1 MLEAQK
7 KMKTWFYALLS
18 LPATAMGFGLS
29 VQISA
34 LSWILS
40 TKYGLDIHEIG
51 IVWAAGPIAGIIAQ
65 PIVGAVSDK
74 LWFMGGRRR
83 PWVILGGILTGLML
97 LALPNLEI
105 VQKVFGM
112 AGEECLLAIAVAV
125 ALTLDLAI
133 NVSFNPTRSLVADC
147 TSKEQRSTG
156 FTWMQTVSGTF
167 GVLAYLIAVI
177 WGNEFLIYVGAILAV
192 LFTVLPIF
200 FIEEPRELNA
210 EEESA
215 VKQEKTSIKDMAE
228 TILPLSGFLIYGIYV
243 ICGKLMGLTVG
254 GDIFGLDYVE
264 TACVVIEILA
274 IIAVLLNLP
283 KSTEDNN
290 QFQKILLAH
299 SFTWWGVQTMNI
311 YMFFYVATKI
321 IGIENQEAD
330 INSWAFLVRD
340 LVGAI
345 LPVLVLN
352 VIASKTGMSKTH
364 TGSILLMALGYA
376 LIYLFGANIVVFFAS
391 LCLVGIGWASLVS
404 LPFAMMSERINQN
417 KMGLYMGVFNLSVV
431 LPQLV
436 ASFKM
441 GEVIRDAAS
450 NVEKIKAET
459 VLEIT
464 KVKEDIFINETAL
477 DSITVNTQVGNDVIS
492 RVTESIITNND
503 TILTNNLI
511 INNDTIHNATK
522 FIEQVAE
529 TGEKFTFVN
538 GEHVMK
544 VKEGIFIAGEKVQ
557 NAAASL
563 NISKINEAGER
574 FAEITTYNDNV
585 SIIFAI
591 CAVCLTIS
599 GVLWIAVK
607 DKK

>member
-7 KMKTWFYALLS
+7 KMKTWFYGLLS

-29 VQISA
+29 VQIAA

-65 PIVGAVSDK
+65 PIVGAVSDN

-105 VQKVFGM
+105 VQKMFGM
-112 AGEECLLAIAVAV
+112 HGAEGLLAIAVTV

-147 TSKEQRSTG
+147 TSKEQRSKG

-167 GVLAYLIAVI
+167 GVLAYLISII
-177 WGNEFLIYVGAILAV
+177 WGNEILIYVGAALAI

-200 FIEEPRELNA
+200 FIEEPRELNT
-210 EEESA
+210 EEKA
-215 VKQEKTSIKDMAE
+215 VKQEKTSIKDMLE

-243 ICGKLMGLTVG
+243 IVGKLFGLTAG
-254 GDIFGLDYVE
+254 GDIYGLDYVE
-264 TACVVIEILA
+264 AACVVIEILA
-274 IIAVLLNLP
+274 IITVLLNITR
-283 KSTEDNN
+283 STEDNN

-311 YMFFYVATKI
+311 YMFFYVSTKI
-321 IGIENQEAD
+321 EGIEELALSVSNLFEQSVATTGAIISSIDENIGGAISSTAD
-330 INSWAFLVRD
+330 ESFWYKFFRNFIEDPNAGINSFAFLVRD
-340 LVGAI
+340 LVGAL

-352 VIASKTGMSKTH
+352 VVANKTGMAKTH
-364 TGSILLMALGYA
+364 TGSILLMALGYG
-376 LIYLFGANIVVFFAS
+376 LIYFFGTNIIVFFAS
-391 LCLVGIGWASLVS
+391 LCIVGIGWASLVS
-404 LPFAMMSERINQN
+404 LPFAIMSERVDQS
-417 KMGLYMGVFNLSVV
+417 KMGLYMGIFNLSVV

-441 GEVIRDAAS
+441 GEV
-450 NVEKIKAET
+450 
-459 VLEIT
+459 
-464 KVKEDIFINETAL
+464 
-477 DSITVNTQVGNDVIS
+477 VN
-492 RVTESIITNND
+492 
-503 TILTNNLI
+503 
-511 INNDTIHNATK
+511 NADDK
-522 FIEQVAE
+522 
-529 TGEKFTFVN
+529 
-538 GEHVMK
+538 
-544 VKEGIFIAGEKVQ
+544 
-557 NAAASL
+557 
-563 NISKINEAGER
+563 
-574 FAEITTYNDNV
+574 

-591 CAVCLTIS
+591 CAICLLIS
-599 GVLWIAVK
+599 GILWISVK

>member
-65 PIVGAVSDK
+65 PIVGAVSDN

-83 PWVILGGILTGLML
+83 PWVIIGGILTGLML

-105 VQKVFGM
+105 VQKVMGM
-112 AGEECLLAIAVAV
+112 SGSEGLLAIAVTI
-125 ALTLDLAI
+125 ALTLDLSI

-147 TSKEQRSTG
+147 TTPEQRSKG

-177 WGNEFLIYVGAILAV
+177 WGNEVLIYVGAIIAV

-200 FIEEPRELNA
+200 FIEEPRELKSENND
-210 EEESA
+210 A
-215 VKQEKTSIKDMAE
+215 VVQQKSSIKDMVE
-228 TILPLSGFLIYGIYV
+228 SILPLSGFLIYGIYV
-243 ICGKLMGLTVG
+243 IVGKLFGLTVA

-264 TACVVIEILA
+264 CACVIIEILA
-274 IIAVLLNLP
+274 ILAVLFNVTR
-283 KSTEDNN
+283 SSEDNN

-311 YMFFYVATKI
+311 YMFFYVVNI
-321 IGIENQEAD
+321 ITGIAGTEQTV
-330 INSWAFLVRD
+330 NSMAFLVRD
-340 LVGAI
+340 LIGAI

-352 VIASKTGMSKTH
+352 VIAQKAGMAKTH
-364 TGSILLMALGYA
+364 TGSILLMALGYG
-376 LIYLFGANIVVFFAS
+376 LIYFFGANIYVFFAS
-391 LCLVGIGWASLVS
+391 LVIVGIGWASLVS
-404 LPFAMMSERINQN
+404 LPFAIMSERVDQS
-417 KMGLYMGVFNLSVV
+417 KMGLYMGIFNLSVV

-441 GEVIRDAAS
+441 GEV
-450 NVEKIKAET
+450 V
-459 VLEIT
+459 
-464 KVKEDIFINETAL
+464 
-477 DSITVNTQVGNDVIS
+477 
-492 RVTESIITNND
+492 
-503 TILTNNLI
+503 
-511 INNDTIHNATK
+511 
-522 FIEQVAE
+522 
-529 TGEKFTFVN
+529 
-538 GEHVMK
+538 
-544 VKEGIFIAGEKVQ
+544 
-557 NAAASL
+557 NAAAD
-563 NISKINEAGER
+563 K
-574 FAEITTYNDNV
+574 

-591 CAVCLTIS
+591 CAVCLLIS
-599 GVLWIAVK
+599 GILWIAVK

>member
-29 VQISA
+29 VQIAA
-34 LSWILS
+34 LSWILHE
-40 TKYGLDIHEIG
+40 KYGLDIHQIA

-105 VQKVFGM
+105 VQKMFGM
-112 AGEECLLAIAVAV
+112 NGAEGLLAIAVTV

-147 TSKEQRSTG
+147 TTKEQRSSG

-167 GVLAYLIAVI
+167 GVLAYLISVI
-177 WGNEFLIYVGAILAV
+177 LGNEILIYVGAVIAV

-200 FIEEPRELNA
+200 FIEEPRELAN
-210 EEESA
+210 EEEASA
-215 VKQEKTSIKDMAE
+215 VQQEKSSVKDMIE
-228 TILPLSGFLIYGIYV
+228 TILPLFGFLIYGIYF
-243 ICGKLMGLTVG
+243 IIDTLFGLGVG
-254 GDIFGLDYVE
+254 GNIFGLDYVE
-264 TACVVIEILA
+264 FACVIIQLLA
-274 IIAVLLNLP
+274 ILAVLLNVTR
-283 KSTEDNN
+283 SSENNN

-299 SFTWWGVQTMNI
+299 SFTWWGVQTMNV
-311 YMFFYVATKI
+311 YMFFYVSNI
-321 IGIENQEAD
+321 ISGISAD
-330 INSWAFLVRD
+330 AFASVNSMAFLVRD
-340 LVGAI
+340 LIGAI

-352 VIASKTGMSKTH
+352 ILAKKTGMSRTH

-376 LIYLFGANIVVFFAS
+376 LIYFFGANIYVFFAS

-404 LPFAMMSERINQN
+404 LPFAIMSERVDQS
-417 KMGLYMGVFNLSVV
+417 KMGLYMGIFNLSVV

-436 ASFKM
+436 ASGKM
-441 GEVIRDAAS
+441 GEIV
-450 NVEKIKAET
+450 
-459 VLEIT
+459 
-464 KVKEDIFINETAL
+464 
-477 DSITVNTQVGNDVIS
+477 
-492 RVTESIITNND
+492 
-503 TILTNNLI
+503 
-511 INNDTIHNATK
+511 
-522 FIEQVAE
+522 
-529 TGEKFTFVN
+529 
-538 GEHVMK
+538 
-544 VKEGIFIAGEKVQ
+544 
-557 NAAASL
+557 NAAAD
-563 NISKINEAGER
+563 K
-574 FAEITTYNDNV
+574 

-591 CAVCLTIS
+591 CAICLAIS
-599 GVLWIAVK
+599 GVLWFAVK

>member
-105 VQKVFGM
+105 VQQVFGM
-112 AGEECLLAIAVAV
+112 GGAEGLLAIAVAV

-147 TSKEQRSTG
+147 TNKEQRSTG

-167 GVLAYLIAVI
+167 GVLAYLIAVL
-177 WGNEFLIYVGAILAV
+177 WGNEFLIYVGAVLAV

-200 FIEEPRELNA
+200 FIEEPRELAA
-210 EEESA
+210 EEEGA
-215 VKQEKTSIKDMAE
+215 VKQEKTSVKDMIE

-243 ICGKLMGLTVG
+243 ICGKLMGVQVG

-264 TACVVIEILA
+264 TACVVIELLA
-274 IIAVLLNLP
+274 IAAVLLNLTR
-283 KSTEDNN
+283 STEDNN

-311 YMFFYVATKI
+311 YMFFYVSTKI
-321 IGIENQEAD
+321 AGLPESEFAD

-340 LVGAI
+340 LIGAV

-352 VIASKTGMSKTH
+352 VVAQKTGMAKTH
-364 TGSILLMALGYA
+364 TGSILLMALGYG
-376 LIYLFGANIVVFFAS
+376 LIYFFGSNIIVFFAS
-391 LCLVGIGWASLVS
+391 LCIVGIGWASLVS
-404 LPFAMMSERINQN
+404 LPFAIMSERVDQS
-417 KMGLYMGVFNLSVV
+417 KMGLYMGIFNLSVV

-441 GEVIRDAAS
+441 GEV
-450 NVEKIKAET
+450 
-459 VLEIT
+459 
-464 KVKEDIFINETAL
+464 
-477 DSITVNTQVGNDVIS
+477 VN
-492 RVTESIITNND
+492 
-503 TILTNNLI
+503 
-511 INNDTIHNATK
+511 NADDK
-522 FIEQVAE
+522 
-529 TGEKFTFVN
+529 
-538 GEHVMK
+538 
-544 VKEGIFIAGEKVQ
+544 
-557 NAAASL
+557 
-563 NISKINEAGER
+563 
-574 FAEITTYNDNV
+574 

-591 CAVCLTIS
+591 CAICLLIS
-599 GVLWIAVK
+599 GILWIAVK

>member
-29 VQISA
+29 VQIAA

-83 PWVILGGILTGLML
+83 PWVILGGVLTGLML

-105 VQKVFGM
+105 VQKMFGM
-112 AGEECLLAIAVAV
+112 NGAEGLLAIAVAV

-147 TSKEQRSTG
+147 TTNEQRSTG

-167 GVLAYLIAVI
+167 GVMAYLISVI
-177 WGNEFLIYVGAILAV
+177 WGNETLIYVGAILAV

-200 FIEEPRELNA
+200 FIEEPRELATEDNA
-210 EEESA
+210 A
-215 VKQEKTSIKDMAE
+215 KQEKSSIKDMLE

-243 ICGKLMGLTVG
+243 IVGKLFGLEVG
-254 GDIFGLDYVE
+254 GNVFGLDYVE
-264 TACVVIEILA
+264 LACVIIELLA
-274 IIAVLLNLP
+274 IVAVLFNLP
-283 KSTEDNN
+283 RSTEDNN

-311 YMFFYVATKI
+311 YMFFYVSTKI
-321 IGIENQEAD
+321 AGLSAD
-330 INSWAFLVRD
+330 SFASINSWAFLVRD
-340 LVGAI
+340 LIGAL

-352 VIASKTGMSKTH
+352 ILAKKSGMSKTH

-376 LIYLFGANIVVFFAS
+376 LIYFFGSNIYVFFAS
-391 LCLVGIGWASLVS
+391 LCIVGIGWASLVS
-404 LPFAMMSERINQN
+404 LPFAIMSERVDQS
-417 KMGLYMGVFNLSVV
+417 KMGLYMGIFNLSVV

-441 GEVIRDAAS
+441 GEV
-450 NVEKIKAET
+450 V
-459 VLEIT
+459 
-464 KVKEDIFINETAL
+464 
-477 DSITVNTQVGNDVIS
+477 
-492 RVTESIITNND
+492 
-503 TILTNNLI
+503 
-511 INNDTIHNATK
+511 
-522 FIEQVAE
+522 
-529 TGEKFTFVN
+529 
-538 GEHVMK
+538 
-544 VKEGIFIAGEKVQ
+544 
-557 NAAASL
+557 NAADD
-563 NISKINEAGER
+563 K
-574 FAEITTYNDNV
+574 

-591 CAVCLTIS
+591 CAICLAIS

>member
-29 VQISA
+29 VQIAA

-65 PIVGAVSDK
+65 PIVGAVSDN

-83 PWVILGGILTGLML
+83 PWVIIGGILTGLML

-105 VQKVFGM
+105 VQKVLGM
-112 AGEECLLAIAVAV
+112 SGAEGLLAIAVTI
-125 ALTLDLAI
+125 ALTLDLSI

-147 TSKEQRSTG
+147 TTPDQRSKG

-177 WGNEFLIYVGAILAV
+177 WGNEVLIYVGAVIAV

-200 FIEEPRELNA
+200 FIEEPRELKA
-210 EEESA
+210 EKDSA
-215 VKQEKTSIKDMAE
+215 VAQQKSSAKDMIE
-228 TILPLSGFLIYGIYV
+228 SILPLSGFLIYGIYV
-243 ICGKLMGLTVG
+243 IVGKLFGLAVG

-264 TACVVIEILA
+264 CACVIIEILA
-274 IIAVLLNLP
+274 ILAVLFNVTR
-283 KSTEDNN
+283 SSEDNN

-311 YMFFYVATKI
+311 YMFFYVSTKI
-321 IGIENQEAD
+321 EGINELAASVANVVNEGSIGYILLENLIKDPEAG
-330 INSWAFLVRD
+330 INAFAFLLRD
-340 LVGAI
+340 LVGAL

-352 VIASKTGMSKTH
+352 VIANTTGMSKTH

-376 LIYLFGANIVVFFAS
+376 LIYFFGANIVVFFAS

-404 LPFAMMSERINQN
+404 LPFAIMSERIDQN

-441 GEVIRDAAS
+441 GEIV
-450 NVEKIKAET
+450 
-459 VLEIT
+459 
-464 KVKEDIFINETAL
+464 
-477 DSITVNTQVGNDVIS
+477 
-492 RVTESIITNND
+492 
-503 TILTNNLI
+503 
-511 INNDTIHNATK
+511 
-522 FIEQVAE
+522 
-529 TGEKFTFVN
+529 
-538 GEHVMK
+538 
-544 VKEGIFIAGEKVQ
+544 
-557 NAAASL
+557 NAAAD
-563 NISKINEAGER
+563 K
-574 FAEITTYNDNV
+574 

-591 CAVCLTIS
+591 CAVCLAIS
-599 GVLWIAVK
+599 GILWIAVK

>member
-29 VQISA
+29 VQIAA

-83 PWVILGGILTGLML
+83 PWVILGGVLTGLML

-105 VQKVFGM
+105 VQKMFGM
-112 AGEECLLAIAVAV
+112 NGAEGLLAIAVAV

-147 TSKEQRSTG
+147 TTNEQRSTG

-167 GVLAYLIAVI
+167 GVMAYLISVI
-177 WGNEFLIYVGAILAV
+177 WGNETLIYVGAILAV

-200 FIEEPRELNA
+200 FIEEPRELATEDNA
-210 EEESA
+210 A
-215 VKQEKTSIKDMAE
+215 KQEKSSIKDMLE

-243 ICGKLMGLTVG
+243 IVGKLFGLEVG
-254 GDIFGLDYVE
+254 GNVFGLDYVE
-264 TACVVIEILA
+264 LACVIIELLA
-274 IIAVLLNLP
+274 IVAVLFNLP
-283 KSTEDNN
+283 RSTEDNN

-311 YMFFYVATKI
+311 YMFFYVSTKI
-321 IGIENQEAD
+321 AGLSAD
-330 INSWAFLVRD
+330 SFVSINSWAFLVRD
-340 LVGAI
+340 LIGAL

-352 VIASKTGMSKTH
+352 ILAKKSGMSKTH

-376 LIYLFGANIVVFFAS
+376 LIYFFGSNIYVFFAS
-391 LCLVGIGWASLVS
+391 LCIVGIGWASLVS
-404 LPFAMMSERINQN
+404 LPFAIMSERVDQS
-417 KMGLYMGVFNLSVV
+417 KMGLYMGIFNLSVV

-441 GEVIRDAAS
+441 GEV
-450 NVEKIKAET
+450 V
-459 VLEIT
+459 
-464 KVKEDIFINETAL
+464 
-477 DSITVNTQVGNDVIS
+477 
-492 RVTESIITNND
+492 
-503 TILTNNLI
+503 
-511 INNDTIHNATK
+511 
-522 FIEQVAE
+522 
-529 TGEKFTFVN
+529 
-538 GEHVMK
+538 
-544 VKEGIFIAGEKVQ
+544 
-557 NAAASL
+557 NAADD
-563 NISKINEAGER
+563 K
-574 FAEITTYNDNV
+574 

-591 CAVCLTIS
+591 CAICLAIS
-599 GVLWIAVK
+599 CVLWIAVK

>member
-112 AGEECLLAIAVAV
+112 GGEEGLLAIAVAV

-147 TSKEQRSTG
+147 TTTEQRSTG

-177 WGNEFLIYVGAILAV
+177 WGNETLIYIGAILAV

-200 FIEEPRELNA
+200 FIEEPRELAA
-210 EEESA
+210 EEETG
-215 VKQEKTSIKDMAE
+215 VKQEKSSIKDMVE

-243 ICGKLMGLTVG
+243 IIGKLFGLEVG

-264 TACVVIEILA
+264 LTCVIIQILA
-274 IIAVLLNLP
+274 IVAVLLNLP
-283 KSTEDNN
+283 RSTENNN

-311 YMFFYVATKI
+311 YMFFYVSTVI
-321 IGIENQEAD
+321 SGIDPESMQS

-340 LVGAI
+340 LIGAV

-352 VIASKTGMSKTH
+352 VIAQKTGMAKTH
-364 TGSILLMALGYA
+364 TGSILLMALGYG
-376 LIYLFGANIVVFFAS
+376 LIYFFGSNVIVFFAS
-391 LCLVGIGWASLVS
+391 LCIVGIGWASLVS
-404 LPFAMMSERINQN
+404 LPFAIMSERVDQN
-417 KMGLYMGVFNLSVV
+417 KMGLYMGIFNLSVV

-441 GEVIRDAAS
+441 GEV
-450 NVEKIKAET
+450 
-459 VLEIT
+459 
-464 KVKEDIFINETAL
+464 
-477 DSITVNTQVGNDVIS
+477 VN
-492 RVTESIITNND
+492 
-503 TILTNNLI
+503 
-511 INNDTIHNATK
+511 
-522 FIEQVAE
+522 
-529 TGEKFTFVN
+529 
-538 GEHVMK
+538 
-544 VKEGIFIAGEKVQ
+544 
-557 NAAASL
+557 NAAD
-563 NISKINEAGER
+563 K
-574 FAEITTYNDNV
+574 

-591 CAVCLTIS
+591 CAICLLIS
-599 GVLWIAVK
+599 GILWIAVK